1 VPNIDLPKIPSRIDI
16 PEITID
22 GVSCAA
28 CENAREAIREVIGP
42 VVDSIAGTKKACDS
56 IAVGAASL
64 TGLPFVGEAAKAACL
79 NEAEQE
85 RAKRKAKADAKAA
98 AQGDRRPKN
107 GIVS

>member
-1 VPNIDLPKIPSRIDI
+1 VPKIDLPKIPLRIDI

-28 CENAREAIREVIGP
+28 CENAREAIRQVIGP
-42 VVDSIAGTKKACDS
+42 VVDSIAGTEIACKS
-56 IAVGAASL
+56 IALGTTTL
-64 TGLPFVGEAAKAACL
+64 TGNPLAGEAAKAVCL

-98 AQGDRRPKN
+98 EQSDRRPKN
-107 GIVS
+107 GIFS